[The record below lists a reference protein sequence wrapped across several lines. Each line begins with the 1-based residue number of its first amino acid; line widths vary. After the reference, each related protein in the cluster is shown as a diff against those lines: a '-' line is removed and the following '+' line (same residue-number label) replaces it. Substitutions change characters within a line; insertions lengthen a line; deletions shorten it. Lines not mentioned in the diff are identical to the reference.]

1 MVLQFCGVAARDKQ
15 FVFRVEA
22 TTCTGVPGD
31 AKLSGWHSHFLV
43 QDLVEEGEPG
53 CSSPVLQ
60 GLESQV
66 CHHGGDTGMTAVVIV
81 DPSGGFP
88 LCCL

>member
-53 CSSPVLQ
+53 CSSPV
-60 GLESQV
+60 
-66 CHHGGDTGMTAVVIV
+66 
-81 DPSGGFP
+81 F
-88 LCCL
+88 